1 MANALA
7 PMMQRPDQMALPSSG
22 LQTPN
27 YLSPTMPAPS
37 PAAPRAVPN
46 ALAASS
52 PYMSAPKKPQ
62 NEMLGAAVRGF
73 QRGFDPAGFEKQ
85 REDAKA
91 DGMEKAKQ
99 TLTLMQQQ
107 RQLPAEQRAQW
118 WTTNAQQIGQIIGQD
133 LSQQPVDPNA
143 FTDEAL
149 DGQIAMLSG
158 KLGIAPTVPE
168 PMSAYQKAQIELA
181 KGKADDP
188 TLFNTPKGVV
198 AIGPDGKPTLVYDTA
213 DSQKLQDLP
222 EGMWYGPDGKGPPQP
237 IPGYVDMR
245 TKIAQ
250 GSQSPG
256 SGKSIKNLT
265 PAEIEAR
272 GYPKGTVV
280 QVDENGKEYVNSRP
294 STQQTGQ
301 PTESERA
308 AGLHATVS
316 INGLRNIMAKEG
328 AGYNRAGGMEQVA
341 GIVGGENERLYDQAA
356 DEFIDG
362 YLRAMTGAAATK
374 SEIDT
379 YKRQWFPAFGDSDA
393 VIKQKSA
400 GRLNAL
406 KGMKSKAGRA
416 WNPEWD
422 GMIADLEQQAAPA
435 QQNEGPKF
443 PDGTPITQ
451 ERLQQLNPQM
461 RSIYAAQLAAYEKDN
476 GNDDAFIDSLFPSD
490 PQVQDAGVELP
501 AGVTQ
506 EEWDA
511 MTPEEQALFQ

>member
-7 PMMQRPDQMALPSSG
+7 PMMQRPDQMDLPPNG

-27 YLSPTMPAPS
+27 YMSPTVPAPA
-37 PAAPRAVPN
+37 PAAPRVRAN
-46 ALAASS
+46 ALAPS
-52 PYMSAPKKPQ
+52 PYMTAPKKPQ

-85 REDAKA
+85 REDAKTA
-91 DGMEKAKQ
+91 GLEKAKQ

-107 RQLPAEQRAQW
+107 RQLPAEQRTQW
-118 WTTNAQQIGQIIGQD
+118 WTQNAPQIGEIIGQD

-158 KLGIAPTVPE
+158 KLGIAPPVPE
-168 PMSAYQKAQIELA
+168 PMSAYQQAQIELA

-222 EGMWYGPDGKGPPQP
+222 EGMWYGQDGKGPPQP

-245 TKIAQ
+245 TRIAQ
-250 GSQSPG
+250 GSQNSG

-265 PAEIEAR
+265 PVEIEAR

-301 PTESERA
+301 PTESERS

-316 INGLRNIMAKEG
+316 INGLRNIMAREAG
-328 AGYNRAGGMEQVA
+328 GYNRAGVMEQA
-341 GIVGGENERLYDQAA
+341 GGVVGGENERLYDQAA

-379 YKRQWFPAFGDSDA
+379 YKRQWFPAFGDTPA
-393 VIKQKSA
+393 VIAQKSA

-416 WNPEWD
+416 WQPEWD
-422 GMIADLEQQAAPA
+422 GMIAQLEGESGGQRQGGGPLIDPLQATGNAM
-435 QQNEGPKF
+435 QKSIL
-443 PDGTPITQ
+443 DG
-451 ERLQQLNPQM
+451 M
-461 RSIYAAQLAAYEKDN
+461 RQALTSDN
-476 GNDDAFIDSLFPSD
+476 GADDNMDGFIDGLFPADDA
-490 PQVQDAGVELP
+490 ATELP
-501 AGVTQ
+501 SGVTQ